1 MISQDLHI
9 ENVFELHEGTASS
22 KRRLLVVFSAA
33 NAPKFTFFKSTE
45 KMRPDR
51 LHIRDPEGNAWY
63 QNGLREGETLHDI
76 ETRLA
81 EVAKD
86 YREVWMIGSSM
97 GAYAALYFGARIGA
111 QRVLAIAP
119 QILVD
124 SRFSRGP
131 RSGVKVQTPDIAD
144 LVRNARSTS
153 FTIVFGSFDL
163 IDTYN
168 ISRLYCGDDMPLHIR
183 VLQYEGQDHMLPVR
197 LEEECTLM
205 RYFQM
210 ILSKT
215 TVPRLSIPYSEGDP
229 LDPDR
234 LQVLSRYVDYML
246 AKDFR
251 GAYEGLEEACAS
263 YPDWHAMHYYRLLS
277 GFRGEI
283 DPAVL
288 REPACHLSELHPG
301 AIDFAYLAAQC
312 CEETGDVEAARSY
325 LERVFSIRRSHPP
338 GRKML
343 ERLDAA
349 EGGADSG

>member
-1 MISQDLHI
+1 MTSQDLHI
-9 ENVFELHEGTASS
+9 ENVFELHEGGEAP

-33 NAPKFTFFKSTE
+33 NASSFTFFKSTE
-45 KMRPDR
+45 GMRPDR

-63 QNGLREGETLHDI
+63 QNGLRKHECLDDI
-76 ETRLA
+76 EARIQ
-81 EVAKD
+81 EVAKG
-86 YREVWMIGSSM
+86 YREIWMIGSSM
-97 GAYAALYFGARIGA
+97 GGYAALYFGARVKA

-131 RSGVKVQTPDIAD
+131 RSGVKVQTPDITE
-144 LVRNARSTS
+144 LVRQAKGTS

-168 ISRLYCGDDMPLHIR
+168 ISRLYDGQDMPLNIR

-215 TVPRLSIPYSEGDP
+215 TVPQISIPYQEGGP
-229 LDPDR
+229 LDR
-234 LQVLSRYVDYML
+234 ERQEILSRYVDLML
-246 AKDFR
+246 NKDFL
-251 GAYEGLEEACAS
+251 GAYHDLAGDCAA
-263 YPDWHAMHYYRLLS
+263 YPDWHAMQYYRLLS
-277 GFRGEI
+277 GFRGGI
-283 DPAVL
+283 DPQEL
-288 REPACHLSELHPG
+288 RQDACALSDLHPG

-312 CEETGDVEAARSY
+312 CEGVGDGAAARAY
-325 LERVFSIRRSHPP
+325 LDRVFSIRRSHPP

-343 ERLDAA
+343 ERLQNV
-349 EGGADSG
+349 

>member
-1 MISQDLHI
+1 VTSRELHI
-9 ENVFELHEGTASS
+9 DNVFELHKTGAEVPTQ
-22 KRRLLVVFSAA
+22 RLLVVFSAA
-33 NAPKFTFFKSTE
+33 NASSFTFFKSTE
-45 KMRPDR
+45 QMRPDR

-63 QNGLREGETLHDI
+63 QNGLREGECLDDI
-76 ETRLA
+76 EARIA
-81 EVAKD
+81 EVARG

-97 GAYAALYFGARIGA
+97 GGYAALYFGARIGA

-131 RSGVKVQTPDIAD
+131 RAGVKIQTPDITD
-144 LVRNARSTS
+144 LVRQAKKTS

-168 ISRLYCGDDMPLHIR
+168 ISRLYCSDDMPLHIR

-197 LEEECTLM
+197 LEDECTLT

-210 ILSKT
+210 ILSKAS
-215 TVPRLSIPYSEGDP
+215 VPRISIPYHEGEP
-229 LDPDR
+229 LEPDR
-234 LQVLSRYVDYML
+234 LQILSRYVDYML
-246 AKDFR
+246 DKDFL
-251 GAYEGLEEACAS
+251 GAYEGVAEACAA
-263 YPDWHAMHYYRLLS
+263 YPDWHAMQYYRLMG
-277 GFRGEI
+277 GFRGEV

-288 REPACHLSELHPG
+288 RESACDLSDLHPG

-312 CEETGDVEAARSY
+312 CEGTDDAEAARSY
-325 LERVFSIRRSHPP
+325 LERVFSIRRAHPP

-343 ERLDAA
+343 ERLNALA
-349 EGGADSG
+349 TRQ